1 MKYADLLGTTLA
13 HCRTQVK
20 TYDEVIAE
28 YTAVTNRRTAI
39 QLVQVFADLLS
50 RYDIRN
56 HKVSI
61 VAGMGSAFLQIDGK
75 NLSNFRWGEYRA
87 DLLKGV
93 SAAVAIVALEEYI
106 GTELPWEI
114 TQYMDGKVLVL
125 KQGGPG
131 VNP

>member
-1 MKYADLLGTTLA
+1 MRHCCSATTSETT
-13 HCRTQVK
+13 RS
-20 TYDEVIAE
+20 
-28 YTAVTNRRTAI
+28 
-39 QLVQVFADLLS
+39 LS
-50 RYDIRN
+50 WHSR
-56 HKVSI
+56 
-61 VAGMGSAFLQIDGK
+61 GSAFLQIDGK

-93 SAAVAIVALEEYI
+93 SAAKALVALEEYI

>member
-1 MKYADLLGTTLA
+1 MKYADKLDDTLA
-13 HCRTQVK
+13 FCRTQVK
-20 TYDEVIAE
+20 TYDKTIEE
-28 YTAVTNRRTAI
+28 YVANIHHHTAL
-39 QLVQVFADLLS
+39 QLVQVFAALLQ

-56 HKVSI
+56 HEVLI

-93 SAAVAIVALEEYI
+93 SAAKALVALEEYI